1 MVLWV
6 ARLTLVSAAVAAV
19 LLARTRRDHRV
30 IAIFIAWLASVDA
43 LRVAL
48 DASFGLLRP
57 LGSPPFTGATRI
69 AFHIDEAIGLSAPTA
84 MAITAIL
91 LFARRRWLALLPGL
105 AWAGAVA
112 YLATHYPAIRGEAL
126 RLVYLGAELAALAV
140 AAASIVTWGWR
151 RESPT
156 PAQVCTLLVCLVDG
170 GLLFAGAQRWGFWSR
185 WDLQQ
190 YACSVLYLALTA
202 YQVMTWRSLL
212 PSQ

>member
-1 MVLWV
+1 V
-6 ARLTLVSAAVAAV
+6 ALTRL
-19 LLARTRRDHRV
+19 RTDHRPFAV
-30 IAIFIAWLASVDA
+30 FLAWFVCVEA
-43 LRVAL
+43 LRSAL
-48 DASFGLLRP
+48 GQSFDLIRP
-57 LGSPPFTGATRI
+57 LGSLPFAGASRV
-69 AFHIDEAIGLSAPTA
+69 AFHVDQTMELSWSAGLAALAIW
-84 MAITAIL
+84 
-91 LFARRRWLALLPGL
+91 LFAKRRALALLPAL

-156 PAQVCTLLVCLVDG
+156 PVQVCTLLVCLVDG
-170 GLLFAGAQRWGFWSR
+170 GLLLAGAQRWGFWSR

-190 YACSVLYLALTA
+190 YACSLLYLALTT